1 MIAIYAYDKKYFP
14 LISQYYKFKGKLNP
28 TQNFQRQRQT
38 KQLEIPFT
46 TLTTEFQFV
55 RWNTNAN

>member
-28 TQNFQRQRQT
+28 TQNFQRQRQRQT

-55 RWNTNAN
+55 R